1 MNLEQDPVIARALA
15 DAPVPDHAPGFW
27 EELDRRI
34 DLADRAEAGGLRP
47 QERLVTRTAV
57 EELDLRDDAG
67 DAPAVAP
74 AGVRTTTGEL
84 PAVAELR
91 PPEATSRGQRLWFVA
106 AAAVLS
112 LVAVG
117 LAGYVGG
124 DDEPDSTTAASDDTT
139 DPDDSPTTAGSSVE
153 PTTAV
158 APPPTVPAVPQPLAA
173 GAVSDWLDAVASG
186 DVAAAAALTGPRSAR
201 YIESQG
207 PDVTLE
213 GFLIESSEG
222 YGSMADA
229 PDLEVAERPL
239 GTFEFGEVVLVTVS
253 GTYTGE
259 GSDGFVT
266 FVFPVVIDGDEA
278 LVEPWAFSPEA
289 GGRLEVTLPVRTVD
303 DVVLP
308 ADEAI
313 ELFAPVPGT
322 VFFHLDDGA
331 EGIRPVDTSTVAGSP
346 FARYDPPGELAPG
359 DHVVVLGFASPD
371 GEVLVG
377 DSVAFRV
384 P

>member
-1 MNLEQDPVIARALA
+1 MNLGQDPVIARALA
-15 DAPVPDHAPGFW
+15 DAPVPDHGPGFW

-34 DLADRAEAGGLRP
+34 DLAARAEAAGLRA
-47 QERLVTRTAV
+47 QERLVTGTTVA
-57 EELDLRDDAG
+57 ELDLRDDAD
-67 DAPAVAP
+67 DASAD
-74 AGVRTTTGEL
+74 VRTTTGEL
-84 PAVAELR
+84 PTVAELR
-91 PPEATSRGQRLWFVA
+91 PPDPTPRGQKLWFVA
-106 AAAVLS
+106 AAAVLV
-112 LVAVG
+112 LLAVG
-117 LAGYVGG
+117 LAGYVGD

-139 DPDDSPTTAGSSVE
+139 DPDASATTAGSTVE

-158 APPPTVPAVPQPLAA
+158 APPPTVPADPEPTAA
-173 GAVSDWLDAVASG
+173 AAVSDWLDAVASG

-207 PDVTLE
+207 PDATLE
-213 GFLIESSEG
+213 GMITESSEG

-229 PDLEVAERPL
+229 PDLEVAELPL

-259 GSDGFVT
+259 GTDAYVT

-289 GGRLEVTLPVRTVD
+289 GGRLEVTLPDRTVD

-322 VFFHLDDGA
+322 VFFRLDQGA

-346 FARYDPPGELAPG
+346 FARYDPPGELAQG

-377 DSVAFRV
+377 DSFAFRV